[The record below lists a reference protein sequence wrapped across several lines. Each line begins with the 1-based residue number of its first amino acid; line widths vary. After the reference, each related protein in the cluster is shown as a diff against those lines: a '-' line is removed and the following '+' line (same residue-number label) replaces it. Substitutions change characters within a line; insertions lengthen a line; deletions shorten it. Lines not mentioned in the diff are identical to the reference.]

1 MNSDSARPRVFAMR
15 ARWYWLG
22 VVIWAVWVGAVY
34 GQGRMPASARGT
46 NAGKLPLPAD
56 LDTLPANARDAVSRV
71 MQSPTITAIAPAEEF
86 CTTGEMYLW
95 LLDHPDRVSLAW
107 QRLKVGAVDIC
118 PIDGGRFRWQD
129 DQGSELTWRTVI
141 KNGEGRIWYAE
152 GKVKPGALLP
162 VVPVRAVAVLRHGV
176 KKDEA
181 GESVIRHQVEV
192 FLQTDSRAA
201 NLVMRLVGPTV
212 PRMAQDGAEQ
222 LLAFFSGIARYV
234 DKHPTKAAGLLAE
247 KK

>member
-1 MNSDSARPRVFAMR
+1 MR
-15 ARWYWLG
+15 ILPLWL
-22 VVIWAVWVGAVY
+22 VIICVTIAGGSGAF
-34 GQGRMPASARGT
+34 GQGKTPTSVSNSKAA
-46 NAGKLPLPAD
+46 KLPPPVEIDSLPPSVREA
-56 LDTLPANARDAVSRV
+56 LNRVVQAPTLTAMAR
-71 MQSPTITAIAPAEEF
+71 AEEF

-107 QRLKVGAVDIC
+107 QRLKIGAIDIC
-118 PIDGGRFRWQD
+118 PLEGGRFRWQD
-129 DQGSELTWRTVI
+129 DQGSELVWTTVA

-162 VVPVRAVAVLRHGV
+162 LVPVKAVAVLRHGV
-176 KKDEA
+176 KKDDS
-181 GESVIRHQVEV
+181 GESTIRHQVEV

-201 NLVMRLVGPTV
+201 NLVMRLVGPAM

-222 LLAFFSGIARYV
+222 LLLFFSGIARYCE
-234 DKHPTKAAGLLAE
+234 KHPTKAAGLLAE